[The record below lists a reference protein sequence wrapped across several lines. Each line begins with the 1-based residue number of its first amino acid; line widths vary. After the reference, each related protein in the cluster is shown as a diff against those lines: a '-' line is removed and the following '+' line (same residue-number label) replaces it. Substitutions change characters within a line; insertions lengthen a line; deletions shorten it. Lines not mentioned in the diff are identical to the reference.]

1 MKVEDLLLLIIIFF
15 AVSLLWYLCILLPK
29 YKVLTGQEETS
40 KKGNKKRNINPFI
53 LETAYLNK
61 RFGINSKNL
70 MNKKILLVCSII
82 NAFIITA
89 STAFVWFVPIVLI
102 LRLLISFVILFALI
116 FISYEIYG
124 KILIKR
130 GLKDGN
136 KEDWR
141 KMAKV
146 LGRK

>member
-1 MKVEDLLLLIIIFF
+1 MKIEDLLLLIIIFF

-29 YKVLTGQEETS
+29 YKVLTGQETS

-70 MNKKILLVCSII
+70 MNKKTLLVCSII

-136 KEDWR
+136 KED
-141 KMAKV
+141 
-146 LGRK
+146 

>member
-136 KEDWR
+136 KED
-141 KMAKV
+141 
-146 LGRK
+146 